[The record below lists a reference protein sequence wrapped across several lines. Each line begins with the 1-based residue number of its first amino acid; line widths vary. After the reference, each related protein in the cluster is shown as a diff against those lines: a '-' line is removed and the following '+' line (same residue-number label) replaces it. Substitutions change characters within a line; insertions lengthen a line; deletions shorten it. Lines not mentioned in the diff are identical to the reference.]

1 MRDRLT
7 TVIRAALLD
16 YPCLKAYDERASFR
30 IMIDE
35 GSLREEFS
43 DITLLKGD
51 RMMAGAYLGYTLEI
65 DEVVSRKPIGVVE
78 EIQVDIVPSSL
89 SASLDT
95 SGSVTNAEIV
105 VN

>member
-1 MRDRLT
+1 M
-7 TVIRAALLD
+7 
-16 YPCLKAYDERASFR
+16 
-30 IMIDE
+30 
-35 GSLREEFS
+35 
-43 DITLLKGD
+43 
-51 RMMAGAYLGYTLEI
+51 EI